1 MGWELY
7 VLNFKFNAHQ
17 CDWILCS
24 HCKIMSQVL
33 SFTTFLHKLQR
44 FCELGRA
51 TSNPPANSSLFT
63 VTMTTWNLKAKQRTV
78 QSTEDRISRRLTSVC
93 LACAAWLVCRFEI
106 AFLCLHRSN
115 KHPFIT
121 CTVVSNSSFT
131 GYLESPLQ
139 VGTFIDIGS
148 TFTLENSAIK
158 MVNNLR
164 SAYNI
169 GFFTRGKAELAT
181 GYYDTDWQN
190 Q

>member
-1 MGWELY
+1 M
-7 VLNFKFNAHQ
+7 
-17 CDWILCS
+17 
-24 HCKIMSQVL
+24 
-33 SFTTFLHKLQR
+33 
-44 FCELGRA
+44 
-51 TSNPPANSSLFT
+51 
-63 VTMTTWNLKAKQRTV
+63 
-78 QSTEDRISRRLTSVC
+78 
-93 LACAAWLVCRFEI
+93 
-106 AFLCLHRSN
+106 
-115 KHPFIT
+115 
-121 CTVVSNSSFT
+121 VSNSSFT

-190 Q
+190 QKKIFHN